1 MAITVEMPKLGNTV
15 EECLLAAWLKHQGD
29 PVVAGEVL
37 AEIETDKASFEVTA
51 PADGVLLRAY
61 CAEGD
66 LVPVYTAICA
76 IGAADETAP
85 EPGEPARAETPAEPK
100 TPARVEVPAEP
111 ERKPAVQGEQDAPAG
126 RIGSAVLSPRAR
138 RFAREH
144 GFEPPGVSGTGP
156 GGRVT
161 EADLRELWYTQPR
174 PTAAVLRAGG
184 LAPEGLAPEGL
195 APADGSG
202 LGGMIRLTDVVGAT
216 SRQPQAGPA
225 TEPAVQ
231 RPVVERPVVERP
243 AGERPAVEPPG
254 AQAHQLALQQPTVEQ
269 LSTVRR
275 RIGSRLRESLTTTVQ
290 YTLNGSAN
298 AAGLLAARRA
308 MKATPDTAEITI
320 GDLVAYATVR
330 ALLRVPD
337 LNAELID
344 GELHRHTEVHL
355 AFAVDTDRGLMA
367 PVVRDSHRLSLQQLS
382 ARMREL
388 TGLAVRGVIGPDDL
402 AGGTFTVS
410 NLGGLGIESFTPV
423 LNLPQVA
430 ILGVGAITVRP
441 ARKADGNIE
450 FIDAIGLSLTLDHQ
464 VVDGAPGA
472 RFLAVL
478 RSEIEGVWPPC
489 TT

>member
-15 EECLLAAWLKHQGD
+15 EECLLAAWLKHEGD

-76 IGAADETAP
+76 IGAPDETAP
-85 EPGEPARAETPAEPK
+85 EPGERPRAETPAEPK
-100 TPARVEVPAEP
+100 TPARVEVAAEP
-111 ERKPAVQGEQDAPAG
+111 ERKPAEPGEQDAPAG
-126 RIGSAVLSPRAR
+126 RIGPAVLSPRAR

-144 GFEPPGVSGTGP
+144 GFEPPGVRGTGP

-174 PTAAVLRAGG
+174 PTAAVLAADG
-184 LAPEGLAPEGL
+184 LAPERLAPDGLAPDGL
-195 APADGSG
+195 APGGGSG
-202 LGGMIRLTDVVGAT
+202 LGGMIRLTDAGAAI
-216 SRQPQAGPA
+216 SSQPPAGPA

-231 RPVVERPVVERP
+231 RPVVEWPAGLRPV
-243 AGERPAVEPPG
+243 AEPPG
-254 AQAHQLALQQPTVEQ
+254 APAQQPTVEQ
-269 LSTVRR
+269 LSIVRR
-275 RIGSRLRESLTTTVQ
+275 RIGSRLRESLTTTAQ

-308 MKATPDTAEITI
+308 LKAMPDTAEITI

-355 AFAVDTDRGLMA
+355 AFAVDTDRGLMV

-388 TGLAVRGVIGPDDL
+388 TVLTARGVIGPDDL

-423 LNLPQVA
+423 LNPPQVA
-430 ILGVGAITVRP
+430 ILGVDAITVRP